1 MLPEVIVEIKSVK
14 ELMVPREKYAVVRQD
29 ATLLEAIL
37 AIEEAQKRRDR
48 RQQPFRGVLVAN
60 EDDKIIGK
68 FGQLAFLKAL
78 QPERDFLHD
87 TSKLASA
94 GVSEQMMS
102 SAMDHSRFFH
112 DSLTDLCLRASNLKI
127 ENVMHPLSESIDENV
142 SLEEAIAKII
152 QWECLSVLVTRK
164 SRVVGLLRLS
174 DLCQEI
180 AECMKDLSK

>member
-1 MLPEVIVEIKSVK
+1 MKSVK
-14 ELMVPREKYAVVRQD
+14 ELMVPRDKYAVVPQE
-29 ATLLEAIL
+29 ATLLETVL

-48 RQQPFRGVLVAN
+48 RRQPFRGVLVADEN
-60 EDDKIIGK
+60 DKIIGK

-78 QPERDFLHD
+78 QPHRDFLHD

-102 SAMDHSRFFH
+102 SVMDHSQFFH
-112 DSLTDLCLRASNLKI
+112 DDLSDLCLRASNLKVKD
-127 ENVMHPLSESIDENV
+127 VMHPISESIDV
-142 SLEEAIAKII
+142 STSLGEAIAKII
-152 QWECLSVLVTRK
+152 QWECLSVLVTQE
-164 SRVVGLLRLS
+164 SRVVGLLLLS